1 MLIEE
6 WHATVEYDLDDH
18 LTQIMMTKSKEVE
31 SGFEEGILDEYFG
44 MCRKY
49 LCW

>member
-1 MLIEE
+1 MLIEV

-31 SGFEEGILDEYFG
+31 SVFEEGISDKCFG